1 MKHTLKKWKASNY
14 EVEIIFTP
22 EDQSKERQH
31 VLLTFQKDMEKPWY
45 RKGHVPLNIVEQ
57 SVDPKY
63 FEMATTE
70 HIINHVLSEILRDN
84 SDIRFIWEPYGYKQD
99 KKDDNTVVTIM
110 LDVYPEVEVKKESWK
125 DQKIKPIS
133 TKVEDKEVEDAL
145 LNLRKNYAD
154 YQDTDVLEKWTVSKI
169 ALNFVNKDWETL
181 EKWTSYIGD
190 PEFEE
195 DTFWEKTFS
204 GHKKWEVVDIKYDE
218 KKLPI
223 VLQVKDKE
231 NKPATLKVTI
241 SDVKKQILPEFT
253 AETIEKLFWKQSEV
267 KNEEELRSYIRDQIA
282 VQKEQNELIKTVEEY
297 VSAIRNDYMWVTIP
311 KTMIDEEFKSRVHSL
326 EQRFGSKE
334 KVEEYMKSM
343 TEEQAKDFVDSI
355 QKASAE
361 SLEKFFILNKIAELL
376 QIEIDREQWAQ
387 NLWVERKMYE
397 YFNPSDKKE
406 EKTEKKCAKK
416 DCAKKECWKKDCK
429 CKDKKED

>member
-1 MKHTLKKWKASNY
+1 MKHSLKKGSASNY
-14 EVEIIFTP
+14 EVEIIFNTD
-22 EDQSKERQH
+22 DQSKERQH
-31 VLLTFQKDMEKPWY
+31 VLLSFQKDMEKPGY
-45 RKGHVPLNIVEQ
+45 RKGHVPLDMVEK

-63 FEMATTE
+63 FEMAITE
-70 HIINHVLSEILRDN
+70 HIINHVLTDVLQNN
-84 SDIRFIWEPYGYKQD
+84 SDIRFIGEPYWYKQD
-99 KKDDNTVVTIM
+99 KKDDDTIVTIM
-110 LDVYPEVEVKKESWK
+110 LDVYPEVEVKKDTWTKET
-125 DQKIKPIS
+125 IKPIS

-169 ALNFVNKDWETL
+169 ALNFVNKKDETL
-181 EKWTSYIGD
+181 EKGTSYIGD
-190 PEFEE
+190 PEFNE
-195 DTFWEKTFS
+195 DPFWEKTFC
-204 GHKKWEVVDIKYDE
+204 GHKKWEVIDIKYDE

-231 NKPATLKVTI
+231 NKPETLKVTI
-241 SDVKKQILPEFT
+241 SDVKKQILPDFT
-253 AETIEKLFWKQSEV
+253 EEAIEKLFGKQSEV
-267 KNEEELRSYIRDQIA
+267 KNEAELRTYIRDQIA
-282 VQKEQNELIKTVEEY
+282 VQKEQNELIKAVEDY
-297 VSAIRNDYMWVTIP
+297 VSAIRKDYMWVTIP

-326 EQRFGSKE
+326 EHRFGSKE

-343 TEEQAKDFVDSI
+343 TEEQAKDFVESI

-376 QIEIDREQWAQ
+376 QIEIDWEQWAQ

-406 EKTEKKCAKK
+406 EKTEKKTTKK
-416 DCAKKECWKKDCK
+416 DCAKKDCK
-429 CKDKKED
+429 CKDKKEDK